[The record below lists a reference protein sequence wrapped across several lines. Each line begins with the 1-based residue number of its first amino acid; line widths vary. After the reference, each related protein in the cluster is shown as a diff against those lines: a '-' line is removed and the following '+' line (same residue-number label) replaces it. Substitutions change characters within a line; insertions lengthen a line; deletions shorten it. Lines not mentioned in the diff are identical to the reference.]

1 MNAITA
7 HLWAEAVQ
15 DRRHPLHLVLLLLA
29 PLVPVA
35 VHRYVVDLV
44 GALDPARVGSDWFAF
59 GALGLVV
66 LTVMDGTL
74 RAAGATLQ
82 RAQDQGVLPIRLAAP
97 APWSMLPI
105 ALGVWPAVVHAAAAA
120 VAVGL
125 AWALG
130 ADLSVT
136 GLLALVGVAA
146 VGLVATAG
154 LASAAAGVGL
164 LARRG
169 EPLVRLFTLATAL
182 LSGAVFPIEVLPA
195 PLRAAALVLPHTHA
209 IRLARAV
216 AMPVPP
222 GADPAATTSLTWL
235 VVLSVGV
242 LVLGFG
248 LLRGALAIG
257 RRDGL
262 LAAAA

>member
-1 MNAITA
+1 MRAVTA

-15 DRRHPLHLVLLLLA
+15 DRRHPLHLVLLLVA

-44 GALDPARVGSDWFAF
+44 GVVDPARVGSDWFTF

-74 RAAGATLQ
+74 RAGGATLQ
-82 RAQDQGVLPIRLAAP
+82 RAQDQGLVPTRMAAP
-97 APWSMLPI
+97 TSWMALPI
-105 ALGVWPAVVHAAAAA
+105 ALAAWPAVVHVGAGSAA
-120 VAVGL
+120 VLL
-125 AWALG
+125 ALAMG
-130 ADLSVT
+130 ADVST
-136 GLLALVGVAA
+136 GGLLALVGVVAI
-146 VGLVATAG
+146 GLVATAG

-195 PLRAAALVLPHTHA
+195 PLRAVALLLPHTHA
-209 IRLARAV
+209 IRVARAAV
-216 AMPVPP
+216 MPTPP
-222 GADPAATTSLTWL
+222 TEDPTGTVSLLWL
-235 VVLSVGV
+235 VVLTAVV
-242 LVLGFG
+242 LAGG
-248 LLRGALAIG
+248 LLLLRAALSVG

-262 LAAAA
+262 LASAV